1 MEAFTGMAKKKYEK
15 YFLSNPLIKG
25 DDTKYRITCQGSK
38 TGLGGLME
46 NYWLRWNCITKPR
59 TMLEPH
65 THDFD
70 EIFHFFGA
78 DASDISDFQ
87 AVVEFHM
94 GEEDEIY
101 RFDKPTIVYVPKG
114 LIHAPIDIKV
124 CKKPIIFMNVAN
136 AESFITK
143 VEGNVVEFEEVKA
156 HLNP

>member
-1 MEAFTGMAKKKYEK
+1 MAKRKYEK
-15 YFLSNPLIKG
+15 HFFPNPLIKG
-25 DDTKYRITCQGSK
+25 DDVKHRIVMQGSK
-38 TGLGGLME
+38 TGFDGLMK

-59 TMLEPH
+59 SMGDPH

-101 RFDKPTIVYVPKG
+101 RFDKPTIVYIPKG
-114 LIHAPIDIKV
+114 LKHAPIDIKV
-124 CKKPIIFMNVAN
+124 VKKPIIFMNVAN
-136 AESFITK
+136 ASGF
-143 VEGNVVEFEEVKA
+143 VMNVDGKPVVPKDVQA
-156 HLNP
+156 